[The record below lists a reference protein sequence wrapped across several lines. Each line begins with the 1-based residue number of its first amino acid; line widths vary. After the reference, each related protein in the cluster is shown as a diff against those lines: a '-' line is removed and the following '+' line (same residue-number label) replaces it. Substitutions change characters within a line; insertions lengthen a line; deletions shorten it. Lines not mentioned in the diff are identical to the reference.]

1 MRTRNLAA
9 ALLLFLLA
17 PLAQQAAPL
26 LLRPGDKLA
35 VCGDSITEQKRY
47 SVFIEDYLLACQP
60 AAGLSAV
67 QFGWG
72 GDTTWGFLSRLHQNV
87 APFRPTVA
95 TTCFGMND
103 GGYLPVAKAGD
114 RLDRYRQSL
123 DGIVANFKAAG
134 VRDIVVG
141 SPGAVD
147 TATFRRLSPD
157 AYNETL
163 AALGGI
169 AREVAEKHGVRFAD
183 VHGAML
189 AAMKKAKA
197 KHGPDHPVAGGD
209 GVHPGANGHLVMA
222 YAFLKALG
230 CDGDLGAITW
240 DCAAGR
246 ATAAGGHRVLAAT
259 RAAVELESTRYPFC
273 FFDGGG
279 DAASARRMVEF
290 VPFNDDLNR
299 CTLVVKNAPAP
310 RVKITWGKVSREFA
324 AADLERGIN
333 LAAEFLDNPFCDAFA
348 RVHETVMAQQAYET
362 DAVKTLLTSL
372 PVWTK
377 HFPGEAKSTDARREL
392 ILKKSDALIAA
403 SRASV
408 TPVRHTLAIEAL

>member
-1 MRTRNLAA
+1 MRTRILTS
-9 ALLLFLLA
+9 ALLLLLV
-17 PLAQQAAPL
+17 PLAQQAAPAPL

-60 AAGLSAV
+60 AANLSAI

-95 TTCFGMND
+95 ATCFGMND
-103 GGYLPVAKAGD
+103 GGYLTVDKAGG

-123 DGIVANFKAAG
+123 DGIVTNFKAAG

-141 SPGAVD
+141 SPGVVD
-147 TATFRRLSPD
+147 TGTFRRLSPD

-163 AALGGI
+163 AALGAI
-169 AREVAEKHGVRFAD
+169 AREVAEKHGARFAD

-197 KHGPDHPVAGGD
+197 KHGPGYEFAGGD
-209 GVHPGANGHLVMA
+209 GVHPGNNGHLVMA

-230 CDGDLGAITW
+230 CDGDIGAITW
-240 DCAAGR
+240 DCAA
-246 ATAAGGHRVLAAT
+246 ATATAGHRVLAAT
-259 RAAVELESTRYPFC
+259 GATLKIESTRYPFC
-273 FFDGGG
+273 FFDGAGEM
-279 DAASARRMVEF
+279 RRAIEF

-299 CTLVVKNAPAP
+299 YILIVKNAPAS
-310 RVKITWGKVSREFA
+310 RVKITWGKASREFA

-333 LAAEFLDNPFCDAFA
+333 LAAEFLDNPFCTPFFRLHQAA
-348 RVHETVMAQQAYET
+348 RAQQDYET
-362 DAVKTLLTSL
+362 DAVKILLTSL
-372 PVWTK
+372 PVWAK
-377 HFPGEAKSTDARREL
+377 YFPDEEKNATARLES
-392 ILKKSDALIAA
+392 ILNKSDALVAE
-403 SRASV
+403 SKASV
-408 TPVRHTLAIEAL
+408 SPVRHTLTIEAH